1 MKPFFRFWW
10 FVVQRFFYN
19 DNRKTAADLT
29 YTSLF
34 ALVPLITATYIAL
47 TALPIFSE
55 VADDIQSFIFAH
67 FIPSSGEVVEK
78 YLLDFSQ
85 QARKLTAVGLIL
97 LFISA
102 ISLMHGLEEAFNQIW
117 RVKTRRIGRRLILYW
132 LVMFL
137 TPISMALIFLVGS
150 YLMSTSI
157 WMDHIDGVFNINRLL
172 IDALP
177 WLMSIMTLTTIYY
190 FIPTGK
196 VYFWQ
201 ALLGG
206 VLATAILDLSQWGFV
221 TMVASMPNYKIVY
234 GAFAAIPLFLI
245 WLFLV
250 WLVILFVAEVI
261 RALPYIRQST
271 DYDKRS
277 DLDWAL
283 QILSDLSQQKTL
295 NQQDYTG
302 CFNLAELEA
311 FEHVLNLLIDAGWI
325 ESQDGELILMINIE
339 MKTVG
344 ELSDIIHA
352 KRLSGIALTQT
363 DSPWYKQLSPRLLEL
378 KEEKQRLLQMP
389 ISSVI

>member
-10 FVVQRFFYN
+10 FVIQRFFYN

-117 RVKTRRIGRRLILYW
+117 RVKTRRIGRRLVLYW

-137 TPISMALIFLVGS
+137 TPISMAVIFLVGS

-157 WMDHIDGVFNINRLL
+157 WMDHVDGLLNINRLL

-201 ALLGG
+201 ACLGG
-206 VLATAILDLSQWGFV
+206 VLATAILDVSQWGFV

-283 QILSDLSQQKTL
+283 QILSDLNKQKTV

-302 CFNLAELEA
+302 FFNLAELEA
-311 FEHVLNLLIDAGWI
+311 FEQVLNLLIDAGWV
-325 ESQDGELILMINIE
+325 ENQDGELILMINLD

-352 KRLSGIALTQT
+352 KRLSGIALKQT
-363 DSPWYKQLSPRLLEL
+363 DSPWYKQLSPKLVEL